1 MTRLP
6 LNAVTLALCVTL
18 NQGGTRL
25 GAESLVLTGAV
36 VHTVSGPA
44 LTPGQVWIRDGVIQ
58 QVGEHVE
65 ATEARVVDLTGHHLY
80 PGLIAATTILGL
92 TEIGQVRATRDM
104 TEAGQFTPDVQ
115 SWIAV
120 NPDSELLPVARA
132 NGITHIV
139 PVPDGGVVTGHSGL
153 VALDGWTTERM
164 VIQKPVALHVNWPD
178 MQLEVT
184 PRDQARDKTKW
195 KSPEDLAKERR
206 KSLGELESFFSEAAA
221 YARAREA
228 VPTTP
233 LNPPWEAM
241 RACLRREVPVVV
253 KADDVRQI
261 RAAVAWARTN
271 QLRLVIAGGR
281 DAAQVASLL
290 ASNQV
295 PVIFEQVFLRSL
307 RDHEAYDLMFKTPAL
322 LHQAGVLTAI
332 SVGTGDMAEAD
343 VRNLPYHAAQAMAFG
358 LPPDEALRSITLN
371 PARILGFASLLG
383 SLEPGKQA
391 TLVATEGDLLDIRSS
406 VRRVW
411 IAGHEVSLETRHT
424 RLYEK
429 YRNRPASR

>member
-18 NQGGTRL
+18 SQGGTRL